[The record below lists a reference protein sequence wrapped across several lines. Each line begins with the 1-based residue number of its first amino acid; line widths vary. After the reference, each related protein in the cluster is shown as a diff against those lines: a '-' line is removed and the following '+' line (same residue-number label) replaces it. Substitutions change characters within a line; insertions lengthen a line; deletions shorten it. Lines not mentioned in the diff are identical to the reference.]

1 MIGRI
6 LEDRLRNASEDFPV
20 VALLG
25 PRQVGKT
32 TLASMF
38 AETTTKPTRYLD
50 LERSSDRAK
59 LVEAETYLGAQAGQL
74 TILDEIQRLPE
85 LFPLLRSLVDERIR
99 AGEQSG
105 QFLILSSAS
114 PELLRQS
121 SESLAGRIL
130 YLELTPFSL
139 SELWP
144 VDGGLAN
151 ERRWQRG
158 GFPGSY
164 LARNDSVSCDWRGAF
179 IATYLE
185 RDIPQL
191 GPRLPAERM
200 RRLWSMLAHGQG
212 DTLNLSRLAG
222 GLEVTGKTVRHY
234 LDVLSDLYMVRQ
246 LLPWAGNSSKRLI
259 RSPKVYVRD
268 SGLLHRLANIPDQE
282 TLLGHPLCGP
292 SWEGFVIEQLLNGM
306 PDSWRASHYR
316 SSGQAEV
323 DLILEGPR
331 GRVLA
336 IEIKRTLSPKV
347 GRGFRSASEDVGAT
361 ERYFVIPRGEAFPM
375 SDDTEAVPL
384 RVMIE
389 RLSAE
394 W

>member
-1 MIGRI
+1 MIAI
-6 LEDRLRNASEDFPV
+6 
-20 VALLG
+20 LG

-38 AETTTKPTRYLD
+38 AETVAKPTRYLD
-50 LERSSDRAK
+50 LERNSDRAR
-59 LVEAETYLGAQAGQL
+59 LAEPEIYLGAQGGRL
-74 TILDEIQRLPE
+74 TVLDEIQRLPD
-85 LFPLLRSLVDERIR
+85 LFPLLRSLVDERVR
-99 AGEQSG
+99 AGERGG
-105 QFLILSSAS
+105 QFLILGSAS

-130 YLELTPFSL
+130 YLELTPL
-139 SELWP
+139 GLPELWP
-144 VDGGLAN
+144 VDGELAT
-151 ERRWQRG
+151 ERRWLRG

-164 LARNDSVSCDWRGAF
+164 LARTESVSWDWRGAF

-191 GPRLPAERM
+191 GPRLPAERV

-212 DTLNLSRLAG
+212 EMLNLSRLAQ
-222 GLEVTGKTVRHY
+222 GLDVTGKTVRHY
-234 LDVLSDLYMVRQ
+234 LDVLTNLYMVRQ
-246 LLPWAGNSSKRLI
+246 LPSWAGNSSKRLI
-259 RSPKVYVRD
+259 RAPKIYVRD

-292 SWEGFVIEQLLNGM
+292 SWEGFALEQLLNGM
-306 PDSWRASHYR
+306 TDSWRASYYR

-331 GRVLA
+331 ERVLA
-336 IEIKRTLSPKV
+336 IEIKRTLSPKI
-347 GRGFRSASEDVGAT
+347 GRGFRSAAEDVGAT
-361 ERYFVIPRGEAFPM
+361 ERYFVIPQGEPFPM

-384 RVMIE
+384 REMIE
-389 RLSAE
+389 RLSAS